1 MTQTAETTNTEEVID
16 LEKRKLIREG
26 GLAIGYLEG
35 KNVVLDAA
43 FFGCEAGRRLIRLG
57 HQIHWR
63 PAIAQQLEQK
73 EEKGQSAQ
81 VRVYQ
86 LKEQVDPSKKF
97 ISYER
102 LYQQFGGICETDYKT
117 VFDGKINA
125 KEPEEIYEL
134 LNEAVLPKG
143 YRGHRLTV
151 SDVVVCASEGTVRC
165 WYVDMDGFVPI
176 VFEKEKD

>member
-1 MTQTAETTNTEEVID
+1 MTQTAETTNTGEVID

-81 VRVYQ
+81 VRIYQ

-102 LYQQFGGICETDYKT
+102 LYQQFGGICETDYKS

-125 KEPEEIYEL
+125 EGPEEIYEL
-134 LNEAVLPKG
+134 LNETVLPKG

-151 SDVVVCASEGTVRC
+151 SDVIVCVSEETVRC

>member
-1 MTQTAETTNTEEVID
+1 MTQPAEITNTEEVTD

-35 KNVVLDAA
+35 KNAVLDAA
-43 FFGCEAGRRLIRLG
+43 FFGCEAGRRLIRMG
-57 HQIHWR
+57 HQIRWH

-73 EEKGQSAQ
+73 EEKGQSTHG
-81 VRVYQ
+81 RIYQ

-97 ISYER
+97 ISYEK
-102 LYQQFGGICETDYKT
+102 LCQQFGGICETDYKA
-117 VFDGKINA
+117 VFDGRLNA
-125 KEPEEIYEL
+125 EEPEEIYEL
-134 LNEAVLPKG
+134 LNETVLPKG

-151 SDVVVCASEGTVRC
+151 SDVIVCVSEGTVRS

-176 VFEKEKD
+176 VFEKEN

>member
-1 MTQTAETTNTEEVID
+1 MIRTAETTNTEEVIA

-35 KNVVLDAA
+35 KNAVLDAA

-81 VRVYQ
+81 VRIYQ

-102 LYQQFGGICETDYKT
+102 LYQQFGGICETDYKS
-117 VFDGKINA
+117 VFDGKLNA

-151 SDVVVCASEGTVRC
+151 SDVIVCASEGTVRC

>member
-1 MTQTAETTNTEEVID
+1 MTQTAETTNTGEVID

-35 KNVVLDAA
+35 KNAVLDAA
-43 FFGCEAGRRLIRLG
+43 FFGCEAGRRLIRMG

-73 EEKGQSAQ
+73 EEKGQSAH
-81 VRVYQ
+81 VRIYQ

-102 LYQQFGGICETDYKT
+102 LYQQFGGISESDYKS
-117 VFDGKINA
+117 VFNGKLNA
-125 KEPEEIYEL
+125 EEPEEIYEL
-134 LNEAVLPKG
+134 LNETVLPKG

-151 SDVVVCASEGTVRC
+151 SDVVVCVSEGTVRC

-176 VFEKEKD
+176 VFKKEKD